1 MDADIAKFFDDIRIF
16 RCIRLRA
23 NLSPACCG
31 RNFSEAATMACVGCD
46 VGKRHAAEHSLD
58 MKRHVTGR
66 TSRWDSRPA
75 GVCVRC
81 NRHTLRLVRSHTVC
95 VSCYNREN
103 EVRRG
108 ANAKGALPI
117 KWSGLRPALMSIVEK
132 DGTLRVVA
140 LSLCL
145 CRQEAERIA
154 ERRWPGCAVRS
165 FHMNEDLPKNVPHF
179 LSAAVHAAF

>member
-1 MDADIAKFFDDIRIF
+1 
-16 RCIRLRA
+16 
-23 NLSPACCG
+23 
-31 RNFSEAATMACVGCD
+31 MACVGCD

-58 MKRHVTGR
+58 MTRDATGR
-66 TSRWDSRPA
+66 TSRWNSRPA

-154 ERRWPGCAVRS
+154 ERRWPGSAISS
-165 FHMNEDLPKNVPHF
+165 FHMSEDLPKSVPRF
-179 LSAAVHAAF
+179 STAAVQAVF